1 MKTFWFYNSQEQENG
16 DALGIEGEAGQKIEF
31 VLPAGYDLKRDTS
44 IREDY
49 TYSVMEGDQILFQF
63 VVLPVRVIAP
73 PLGPLPA
80 AVILR
85 EKGDDQEGTLEK

>member
-16 DALGIEGEAGQKIEF
+16 DALGIEGADGQKIAL
-31 VLPAGYDLKRDTS
+31 VLPDGYDLKRDAAV
-44 IREDY
+44 REDY

-85 EKGDDQEGTLEK
+85 EKGDTHEGTLE